1 MRDDSGAELE
11 VRFADR
17 EEVVVRDVLL
27 FLVGRKQP
35 PAPLLP
41 EDSVG
46 AASMM
51 INVTPIA

>member
-51 INVTPIA
+51 INATPIA